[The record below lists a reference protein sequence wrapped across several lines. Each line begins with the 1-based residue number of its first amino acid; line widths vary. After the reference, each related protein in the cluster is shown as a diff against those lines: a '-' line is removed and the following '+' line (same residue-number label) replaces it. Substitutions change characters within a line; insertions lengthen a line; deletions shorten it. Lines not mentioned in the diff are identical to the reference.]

1 MANEIEL
8 KLCVTAA
15 GLHHLRHHW
24 LPSQVEQ
31 QIEPQPLANTYYDT
45 PQLLLNQRKV
55 ALRLREHKGHYI
67 QTLKT
72 KGQSVGGLHQRG
84 EWEWEVCEP
93 RLYPELLAG
102 TAFPAEV
109 SVAELAPIF
118 RTDFERTTVLLQR
131 GATCIE
137 LALDEGWVMAGEH
150 RAPIL
155 EVELELKQGGVTEL
169 FDLAQ
174 ELAREVPVWLS
185 DISKA
190 ERGYRLGLAL
200 PSLPEVQVALLPAD
214 QWGQKLYRSWLRR
227 IEEFRAQPTQI
238 RALRLVEIVATL
250 QTAIAGLADW
260 SLGLTM
266 REKLAQEFAEELREL
281 EAVIE
286 KMPGLTQEEVL
297 AGFEGSC
304 RAGLISLEL
313 SRWFA
318 DV

>member
-31 QIEPQPLANTYYDT
+31 QIEPQPLVNTYYDT
-45 PQLLLNQRKV
+45 PQLLLNQCKV

-109 SVAELAPIF
+109 SVAELAPLF

-150 RAPIL
+150 QAPIL

-169 FDLAQ
+169 FELAQ
-174 ELAREVPVWLS
+174 ELAREVPVWLKLWQRS
-185 DISKA
+185 SRPSRSWQIG
-190 ERGYRLGLAL
+190 RGTWQNVRPWPA
-200 PSLPEVQVALLPAD
+200 SLPRNYA
-214 QWGQKLYRSWLRR
+214 
-227 IEEFRAQPTQI
+227 
-238 RALRLVEIVATL
+238 
-250 QTAIAGLADW
+250 
-260 SLGLTM
+260 
-266 REKLAQEFAEELREL
+266 
-281 EAVIE
+281 
-286 KMPGLTQEEVL
+286 
-297 AGFEGSC
+297 C
-304 RAGLISLEL
+304 
-313 SRWFA
+313 SRG
-318 DV
+318 